1 MHASVHWRRA
11 STAIIRLPELA
22 ANDRDRIRQHVTA
35 RFPVLTTLTPQHL
48 ATLLA
53 QSELRT
59 APAGATLFDAHQ
71 PCRGFPLL
79 LEGSIRV
86 VQTSSS
92 GREILLYRVDPG
104 QGCILSGSCL
114 LGHSDYLARALAEQD
129 VVLLSVP
136 PKLFHELLLVSEPF
150 RQFVFSMY
158 SKRLAEVIELVEDV
172 AFTKL
177 DVRLAQLLARR
188 APAFEATHQG
198 LADELGSVRES
209 VSRLLRSFENRGWVE
224 LERERINVLDPAAL
238 EALAT
243 ARD

>member
-1 MHASVHWRRA
+1 VNAPGPDIA
-11 STAIIRLPELA
+11 
-22 ANDRDRIRQHVTA
+22 RQLRE
-35 RFPVLTTLTPQHL
+35 RFPVLGGLSP
-48 ATLLA
+48 A
-53 QSELRT
+53 QLERLV
-59 APAGATLFDAHQ
+59 ADGQVLQVPAGAILFDAKQ
-71 PCRGFPLL
+71 PCRGFPLV
-79 LEGSIRV
+79 LEGAVRV
-86 VQTSSS
+86 VINAPS

-177 DVRLAQLLARR
+177 DARLAELLARR
-188 APAFEATHQG
+188 APSFEATHQG

-209 VSRLLRSFENRGWVE
+209 VSRLLRSFENRGWVK
-224 LERERINVLDPAAL
+224 LERERIQVLDP
-238 EALAT
+238 EALGALAAT
-243 ARD
+243 RD